1 MTHIGPPA
9 RGSLGF
15 KRITMT
21 NWQDRDMPIGF
32 SALTPDSWIEHN
44 MQPQL
49 GSNVP
54 PDIAALFEVARGAM
68 VYGWFFY
75 PLITLAAEQCSRVLE
90 AGVKACC
97 MEHGIPT
104 QRLNKRGIPSRTK
117 SGMPIETFYSEN
129 IAKLVEAEV
138 IPASKADLWK
148 AARELRNLFS
158 HPERQMIFPPGVTL
172 GMLQTTADRLNDL
185 FSLQKKGEEQ

>member
-1 MTHIGPPA
+1 MTQIGPPA
-9 RGSLGF
+9 RDRHGY
-15 KRITMT
+15 KRITVA

-32 SALTPDSWIEHN
+32 PALTPDIWVEDN

-49 GSNVP
+49 NPNVP
-54 PDIAALFEVARGAM
+54 ADIAALFEVARGAM
-68 VYGWFFY
+68 IYGWFFY

-97 MEHGIPT
+97 VIHGIPT
-104 QRLNKRGIPSRTK
+104 HRLDKNDRPLRAK
-117 SGMPIETFYSEN
+117 SGKPIETTYSEN
-129 IAKLVEAEV
+129 IAMLIKAEV
-138 IPASKADLWK
+138 IPASEVDYWN

-172 GMLQTTADRLNDL
+172 GMLQTTSDRLNEL
-185 FSLQKKGEEQ
+185 FRS